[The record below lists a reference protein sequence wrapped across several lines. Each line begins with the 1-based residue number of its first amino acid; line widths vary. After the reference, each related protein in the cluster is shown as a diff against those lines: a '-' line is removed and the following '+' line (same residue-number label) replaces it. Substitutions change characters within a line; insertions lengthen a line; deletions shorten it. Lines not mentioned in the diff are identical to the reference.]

1 MPIAQA
7 IAQDRLRIAR
17 SGRQPAPQVF
27 LRKSRQE
34 IHGPPE
40 PETNLKSPDQP
51 SPISSGRSVRMI
63 APKRLPRSSKRTG
76 LQLFPTPMGNNTH
89 TSPEYRNP
97 CPRPKSSGLCSA
109 FSISHLGLQTFDW
122 EGEYSGRIRVRRH
135 RRRSRRRTP
144 RSAPHDFPTPPPERL
159 VGLLA
164 SNDVYQDLEEGLL
177 V

>member
-7 IAQDRLRIAR
+7 IAQDRLRIDR
-17 SGRQPAPQVF
+17 IRKPAPQVF

-76 LQLFPTPMGNNTH
+76 LLLFPTPICNNTH
-89 TSPEYRNP
+89 TSQEYRNP
-97 CPRPKSSGLCSA
+97 VRVPSPADCVLRFRYHILDSKLLTGRASTSDNSGCDGIVVVLA
-109 FSISHLGLQTFDW
+109 EKLID
-122 EGEYSGRIRVRRH
+122 
-135 RRRSRRRTP
+135 
-144 RSAPHDFPTPPPERL
+144 
-159 VGLLA
+159 GLLA
-164 SNDVYQDLEEGLL
+164 TPDTPKRAS
-177 V
+177 